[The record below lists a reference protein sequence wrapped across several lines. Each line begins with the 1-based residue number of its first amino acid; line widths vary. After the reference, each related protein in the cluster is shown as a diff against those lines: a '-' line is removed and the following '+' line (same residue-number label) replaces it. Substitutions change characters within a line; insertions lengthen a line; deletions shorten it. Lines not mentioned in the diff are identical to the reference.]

1 VLYCRRNHRAEGELT
16 DVKHLLTI
24 VIGVLL
30 AGALFG
36 VTAAHTRTESPMA
49 QRATSTPSPAASPT
63 ALQRIPVTRVAQPL
77 PVLIPVTVTATISA
91 TPSLTTTLTTT
102 PTLTET
108 VRVTPTPRPTLRGT
122 PTPDNT
128 PTLRDTPTA
137 SAADADALAGITTLS
152 ALASRLRGQ
161 IDLRWRYAGE
171 PFDGSF
177 VIERSANGGVW
188 RYVADCTQPY
198 APDAYTYH
206 CRDTELTSGSTY
218 AYRGCIVGYGASC
231 ADAAV
236 VESDPV
242 KAP

>member
-1 VLYCRRNHRAEGELT
+1 VLYCRRNHHVEGERT
-16 DVKHLLTI
+16 DVKHLLTL
-24 VIGVLL
+24 VIGLLL

-36 VTAAHTRTESPMA
+36 AAAAHARTESRMA

-63 ALQRIPVTRVAQPL
+63 ATRRLPVTLAARPL
-77 PVLIPVTVTATISA
+77 PVLIPVTTTATISA
-91 TPSLTTTLTTT
+91 TPPFTTT
-102 PTLTET
+102 PALTET
-108 VRVTPTPRPTLRGT
+108 VRATPTPRSTLRGT

-128 PTLRDTPTA
+128 PAPRATPTDSVA
-137 SAADADALAGITTLS
+137 AADAPADATADMTGFS

-198 APDAYTYH
+198 APDAYTYR